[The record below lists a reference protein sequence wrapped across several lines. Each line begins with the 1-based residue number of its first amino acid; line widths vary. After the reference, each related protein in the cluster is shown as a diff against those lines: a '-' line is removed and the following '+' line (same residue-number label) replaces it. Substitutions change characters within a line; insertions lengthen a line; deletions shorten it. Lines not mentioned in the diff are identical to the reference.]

1 MKRLE
6 FLEKARNTHGYK
18 YNYLNLSEK
27 VTLNDRIEIE
37 YNGDIYMQSISKHLM
52 GRCPEKSIKRK
63 TNEEFII
70 ESKKIWGN
78 KYDYSLV
85 DYKGALSNVKIV
97 YDGIV
102 YEQRAQSHLE
112 GLAPEF
118 RKNEDSKLKEVIKAF
133 DLIGENEI
141 KLFLEKYNI
150 DFINS
155 YRESSIEFDFYLP
168 KLRTVVEFDG
178 RQHFEPID
186 EFGGMEFLDRVKKED
201 VIKENYCED
210 NFINLIRIKYDQF
223 DDIYQ
228 ILYNNLKNYIRK

>member
-18 YNYLNLSEK
+18 YNYLNLSDK

-37 YNGDIYMQSISKHLM
+37 YNGEIYIQSISKHLM

-70 ESKKIWGN
+70 ESKKIWGD

-85 DYKGALSNVKIV
+85 DYNGALSNVKIV
-97 YDGIV
+97 YNGIV

-112 GLAPEF
+112 GSAPEF
-118 RKNEDSKLKEVIKAF
+118 RKNEDSKLKEIIKNF
-133 DLIGENEI
+133 DFIGENEI

-150 DFINS
+150 DFINN
-155 YRESSIEFDFYLP
+155 YRENSIEFDFYLP
-168 KLRTVVEFDG
+168 KLRTVIEFDG

-186 EFGGMEFLDRVKKED
+186 EFGGMEFLDKIKKGD
-201 VIKENYCED
+201 IKKENYCED

-223 DDIYQ
+223 DDTYQ